1 MFSMLL
7 FTVEP
12 LNNELIWD
20 QPFFL
25 NREIILSL
33 QVECTS
39 TIDKAPIG
47 ASL

>member
-1 MFSMLL
+1 MFSILL

-20 QPFFL
+20 QPFFFY
-25 NREIILSL
+25 RENILSL

-47 ASL
+47 VSL